1 MKNIFYIVAAFFL
14 FTGIAFAQ
22 EPKKEEKP
30 VLISDKPAKNTIKE
44 YKYDALAPSK
54 AAFYSAIVPG
64 LGQIYNK
71 RYWKAPIVWGA
82 LGISLYSYNWNQKK
96 YKEYRGYYK
105 QVLAGHA
112 LTGELEG
119 IDGDRLIRA
128 QKFYQRNRDL
138 SVLATGAIYLLNIID
153 TNVDAHLRQ
162 YNVSEDLSLRPEF
175 EQNDINSQYH
185 IGLTMGYRF

>member
-14 FTGIAFAQ
+14 FTGTALAQ

-30 VLISDKPAKNTIKE
+30 VLISDKPAKNTLKE

-71 RYWKAPIVWGA
+71 RYWKAPIVWGGLA
-82 LGISLYSYNWNQKK
+82 ISLYSYNWNQKK

-105 QVLAGHA
+105 QVLSGHA

-153 TNVDAHLRQ
+153 ANVDAHLRQ